1 MMDKDLISVA
11 IIEDDHVLRETY
23 AALIDS
29 EPGFMVVSA
38 YNSFEQS
45 AEEIGADDPDVILLD
60 IELGGLSGIEAVTH
74 LKQLSP
80 RSQIVMLT
88 VHQHEEGVLKA
99 LSNGA
104 VGYLTKDISI
114 DKMLSSIRT
123 VVSGGVPLSD
133 NIARMVIQT
142 FHKNPNSPLSERQTE
157 ILKLM
162 AQGKGRGE
170 IANELNIDGETVK
183 SHVKNIYIKLEVG
196 SKVEAIQKAR
206 ALKLI

>member
-1 MMDKDLISVA
+1 MKDKDLIRVT

-29 EPGFMVVSA
+29 EPGFIVVSS
-38 YNSFEQS
+38 YNSYEQS
-45 AEEIGADDPDVILLD
+45 AAEIGADDPDVILLD
-60 IELGGLSGIEAVTH
+60 IELPGLSGIEAVTH
-74 LKQLSP
+74 LKQLTP

-88 VHQHEEGVLKA
+88 VHQFEEGVLKA

-104 VGYLTKDISI
+104 IGYLTKDISI
-114 DKMLSSIRT
+114 EKMLSSIRT

-162 AQGKGRGE
+162 SQGKGRGE

-183 SHVKNIYIKLEVG
+183 SHVKNIYLKLEVG
-196 SKVEAIQKAR
+196 SKVEAIQKAK
-206 ALKLI
+206 ALKLL